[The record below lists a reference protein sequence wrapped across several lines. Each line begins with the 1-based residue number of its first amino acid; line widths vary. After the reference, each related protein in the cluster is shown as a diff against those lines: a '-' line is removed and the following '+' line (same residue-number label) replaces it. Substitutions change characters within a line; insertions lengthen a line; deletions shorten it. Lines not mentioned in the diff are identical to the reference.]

1 MTEKPAIKIAI
12 DPASK
17 RELKAL
23 GGGDRD
29 QWNERLLNL
38 VTRALPVS
46 QEKIEA
52 VSHVGSAVMAG
63 VVDMNPTHP
72 IEGVLISQ
80 LVVANEAALSLY
92 RRAWAC
98 NPADYFDAHAKN
110 LQLADKASR
119 TVAMLTERLDQHRGR
134 GQTNHGRKAPATR
147 GRRAILGRAIAPA
160 TTAFQYLHNAA
171 DDAAI
176 TQDGHPLG
184 RRKCRAVSGVR
195 RS

>member
-63 VVDMNPTHP
+63 VVDMNPTDP

-98 NPADYFDAHAKN
+98 NPADYFDAHAKY

-119 TVAMLTERLDQHRGR
+119 TVAMFDRATRSASRSWAA
-134 GQTNHGRKAPATR
+134 TNHGEAC
-147 GRRAILGRAIAPA
+147 
-160 TTAFQYLHNAA
+160 
-171 DDAAI
+171 DCE
-176 TQDGHPLG
+176 
-184 RRKCRAVSGVR
+184 CRSGSCR
-195 RS
+195 

>member
-63 VVDMNPTHP
+63 VVDMNPTDP
-72 IEGVLISQ
+72 IEGVLNSQ
-80 LVVANEAALSLY
+80 LVVANERRY
-92 RRAWAC
+92 RC
-98 NPADYFDAHAKN
+98 IG
-110 LQLADKASR
+110 
-119 TVAMLTERLDQHRGR
+119 V
-134 GQTNHGRKAPATR
+134 HGPATQL
-147 GRRAILGRAIAPA
+147 IISMHMQNICSSLTKPHE
-160 TTAFQYLHNAA
+160 Q
-171 DDAAI
+171 
-176 TQDGHPLG
+176 
-184 RRKCRAVSGVR
+184 
-195 RS
+195 

>member
-38 VTRALPVS
+38 ATRALPVS

-63 VVDMNPTHP
+63 VVDMNPTDP
-72 IEGVLISQ
+72 IEEPRITGLFSVC
-80 LVVANEAALSLY
+80 LSE
-92 RRAWAC
+92 
-98 NPADYFDAHAKN
+98 
-110 LQLADKASR
+110 S
-119 TVAMLTERLDQHRGR
+119 
-134 GQTNHGRKAPATR
+134 
-147 GRRAILGRAIAPA
+147 
-160 TTAFQYLHNAA
+160 NAA
-171 DDAAI
+171 NN
-176 TQDGHPLG
+176 L
-184 RRKCRAVSGVR
+184 SE
-195 RS
+195 